1 VVTVNLVGA
10 IGMNAFV
17 RLLICAVVGVI
28 AVIATAG
35 IQSHYGAH
43 SNPQLGGVGMVA
55 LVLAWVFTGMK
66 SKS

>member
-1 VVTVNLVGA
+1 VILVGA

-17 RLLICAVVGVI
+17 RLLICTVVVVI

-35 IQSHYGAH
+35 IQNHYGAH

-55 LVLAWVFTGMK
+55 LVLTWIFTGMK